1 MTTIETDVPSATR
14 TREPKGFAARYGL
27 ANFGLFIAILAP
39 TFLALSLKVQNLVIA
54 QDGPGVPRA
63 ESLAHA
69 AALFGIV
76 AGAGSLF
83 ALVSQPLAG
92 RLSDRTVSRFGM
104 RKLWIV
110 VGVVGA
116 FVSLAVA
123 GFAPNTP
130 ILIIAFC
137 AAEVFSNF
145 AQAAETASVADQVP
159 VSRRGVISG
168 IAGACTPIAILVV
181 ALGLPAIPGDGLKW
195 TIPALIGLAFGL
207 LFAFTLK
214 DRVLAKKPEGGFGIK
229 EFLGS
234 FYFNPKTHS
243 SLGWA
248 WLTKAMI
255 MWGYISATSFLTL
268 FLATDFGMNQAQ
280 QGAFNGE
287 AQALSVVFMV
297 ILSIV
302 SGRLSDRFGRR
313 RLFVTLGGIISGVGI
328 VIVAIAG
335 LVLGGGGLG
344 LILIGMAIVGIGMG
358 MFFAVDQALCLDVLP
373 SADDTAKDLGVL
385 NIANTLP
392 GLIVPLVGG
401 TLLIPLGQSLFGAG
415 YPLMLIIGAVISIA
429 GGFLVYRIK
438 GVK

>member
-1 MTTIETDVPSATR
+1 
-14 TREPKGFAARYGL
+14 
-27 ANFGLFIAILAP
+27 
-39 TFLALSLKVQNLVIA
+39 
-54 QDGPGVPRA
+54 
-63 ESLAHA
+63 
-69 AALFGIV
+69 
-76 AGAGSLF
+76 
-83 ALVSQPLAG
+83 
-92 RLSDRTVSRFGM
+92 
-104 RKLWIV
+104 
-110 VGVVGA
+110 
-116 FVSLAVA
+116 
-123 GFAPNTP
+123 
-130 ILIIAFC
+130 
-137 AAEVFSNF
+137 
-145 AQAAETASVADQVP
+145 
-159 VSRRGVISG
+159 
-168 IAGACTPIAILVV
+168 
-181 ALGLPAIPGDGLKW
+181 
-195 TIPALIGLAFGL
+195 
-207 LFAFTLK
+207 
-214 DRVLAKKPEGGFGIK
+214 
-229 EFLGS
+229 
-234 FYFNPKTHS
+234 
-243 SLGWA
+243 
-248 WLTKAMI
+248 MI

-344 LILIGMAIVGIGMG
+344 LILVGMAIVGIGMG

-373 SADDTAKDLGVL
+373 NADDTAKDLGVL

-415 YPLMLIIGAVISIA
+415 YPLMLIIGAVISIV